1 VICSFIQ
8 IESIRGITLCQGGL
22 PFCVTGIRV
31 VLVTYGGIGE
41 VLFMLAVLW
50 YNGIKFVMDKEMVA
64 RKKEALKVADKRLQD
79 YELVY
84 IVSPEVTDES
94 LETKIDGIS
103 QFITGKEGIVS
114 DVERWGKKK
123 LAYPVGHSLEGNYV
137 LTRFKMPPTRSK
149 ELEANLSI
157 SEEILRHLLIKVS
170 G

>member
-1 VICSFIQ
+1 
-8 IESIRGITLCQGGL
+8 
-22 PFCVTGIRV
+22 
-31 VLVTYGGIGE
+31 
-41 VLFMLAVLW
+41 
-50 YNGIKFVMDKEMVA
+50 MVA
-64 RKKEALKVADKRLQD
+64 RKKEAVKVADKRLQD

-137 LTRFKMPPTRSK
+137 LTRFKMNPVRSK

-157 SEEILRHLLIKVS
+157 SEEILRHLLIKLGS
-170 G
+170 